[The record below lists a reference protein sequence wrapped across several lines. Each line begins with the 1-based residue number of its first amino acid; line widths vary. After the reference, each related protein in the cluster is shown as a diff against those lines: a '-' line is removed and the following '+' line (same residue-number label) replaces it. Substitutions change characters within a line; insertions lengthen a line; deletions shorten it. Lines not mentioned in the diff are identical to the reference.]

1 MKKILLVF
9 SLMLALVN
17 CSLAQNFHEA
27 GFRKFYTEIKSACS
41 SGAEH
46 VRSQQ
51 EKVLQLHFRSD
62 DLKSY
67 NKISA
72 IIDKYDIFF
81 ADELFGLSLYYAIRE
96 AGVRLSVFYNDG
108 IALFI
113 QDVAYDSVVE
123 IVFVRDIKVTQ
134 LASVV
139 KQPDLSLV
147 QFDLSPVQFKTDDS
161 DGVAAVMEEEKE
173 ECTLPESEIQCH
185 IPRCVMQALSGYYA
199 PKIDS
204 LRNEMK
210 NASEERALG
219 IKAEINA
226 IEKLYVDEY
235 NAIRKKI
242 DGIARTSFVD
252 IPCIGKSYLVAP
264 VLSEEE
270 KLNAEPQAREGIL
283 DWINGTGFYIG
294 YDKGII
300 GKNGQ
305 RSCILRPTDVVVEY
319 VRKHSDKKSWNAYG
333 YSPLME
339 AIFKKEIQG
348 GEPLY
353 LYRVSDT
360 EEGYRCMVKDLEP
373 ILDRKVR
380 EKYMNMKVTAR
391 VENNGMRFVQ
401 LYSAS
406 GTVLV
411 FDSPAE
417 KLCRMDVVIGG
428 IGAFEAAVNDFT
440 VDGVAG
446 VAQRC
451 NIVIDLNDIELI
463 EGPYKKN
470 GVSYEYGVHFET
482 GYWDKLNQRQMNK

>member
-1 MKKILLVF
+1 M
-9 SLMLALVN
+9 
-17 CSLAQNFHEA
+17 
-27 GFRKFYTEIKSACS
+27 
-41 SGAEH
+41 
-46 VRSQQ
+46 RSQQ
-51 EKVLQLHFRSD
+51 EKVLQLDFRSD

-108 IALFI
+108 IALII
-113 QDVAYDSVVE
+113 QDVAYDSVVD

-139 KQPDLSLV
+139 KQL
-147 QFDLSPVQFKTDDS
+147 DLSPVQFKTDDS
-161 DGVAAVMEEEKE
+161 DGVTAVMEEAKE
-173 ECTLPESEIQCH
+173 ECSLPESEIQCH

-204 LRNEMK
+204 LRSEMK
-210 NASEERALG
+210 NASGERALG

-226 IEKLYVDEY
+226 TEKLYVDEY
-235 NAIRKKI
+235 NDIRKKI
-242 DGIARTSFVD
+242 EGIARTSFVE
-252 IPCIGKSYLVAP
+252 IPCIGESYLVAP

-270 KLNAEPQAREGIL
+270 KLNAEPQACEGIL
-283 DWINGTGFYIG
+283 DWINGTGFYKG

-373 ILDRKVR
+373 ILDRKVG

-417 KLCRMDVVIGG
+417 KLCRMDIIIGG

-446 VAQRC
+446 
-451 NIVIDLNDIELI
+451 
-463 EGPYKKN
+463 
-470 GVSYEYGVHFET
+470 
-482 GYWDKLNQRQMNK
+482 